1 MNTKVYFDEAGNSG
15 DNLLDKDQPIYVL
28 ASHNFNEEETRKILA
43 PLLSL
48 KDGEIHFYKL
58 CKYKKYHK
66 SIIEVLNNDLLDCSR
81 IVMATAD
88 KRFALWC
95 NIVDKLVEPFY
106 YYVLHE
112 DMNKGGRK
120 LQLANILY
128 SLQNRIEDKELIED
142 FLQSFQN
149 YYREKD
155 PEKRNEYKEDFL
167 IALGRIEV
175 IEDEYVQEFVGDIS
189 VCNVYELWDKP
200 GQKYF
205 LDFSISEFNY
215 SCNRWGEILKQKFD
229 VYHDNSKQIEYWAE
243 YIKFTTD
250 ERIPETVVGYGDR
263 KHVYPLK
270 IDKLELVDSKT
281 SIEIQ
286 LADLFASSTSFYLRK
301 TMNDTNEQFI
311 KELGETIFFK
321 LKCYMQIAPG
331 LNLDSEKFAKEMQED
346 SIDGVDFITEQSHK
360 YYKKQ

>member
-1 MNTKVYFDEAGNSG
+1 MNTKVFFDEAGNSG
-15 DNLLDKDQPIYVL
+15 DNLLDKDQPVYVL
-28 ASHNFNEEETRKILA
+28 ASHNFNEDETRLILA

-48 KDGEIHFYKL
+48 KNGEIHFYKL
-58 CKYKKYHK
+58 CKSSKNYKK
-66 SIIEVLNNDLLDCSR
+66 IIDALNNELLDCSR
-81 IVMATAD
+81 IVMTTID

-106 YYVLHE
+106 AEVLNE

-128 SLQNRIEDKELIED
+128 WMQNKIEDKELIED

-155 PEKRNEYKEDFL
+155 LKKQEDYKNDFL
-167 IALGRIEV
+167 VALGRIEM
-175 IEDEYVQEFVGDIS
+175 IEDEDVREFFGYIS
-189 VCNVYELWDKP
+189 MCNAFDLWDRP
-200 GQKYF
+200 GQKYS

-215 SCNRWGEILKQKFD
+215 SCNRWGEILQEKFN
-229 VYHDNSKQIEYWAE
+229 VYHDNSKQIEHWKE
-243 YIKFTTD
+243 YIKFMAD

-270 IDKLELVDSKT
+270 IDRLELVDSKE

-286 LADLFASSTSFYLRK
+286 LADLFASSLSYYLRK
-301 TMNDTNEQFI
+301 MYNGINEPFL
-311 KELGETIFFK
+311 KELAETRFFK
-321 LKCYMQIAPG
+321 LKCFMQIGTG
-331 LNLDSEKFAKEMQED
+331 LNLDSEKFAKEMQD
-346 SIDGVDFITEQSHK
+346 VGVDGVDFIVEQEQK
-360 YYKKQ
+360 YLRK